1 RAPTRPRTPLRA
13 AAWRRVLGT
22 PVLQRAWLVA
32 PARLR
37 FDFSHPR
44 PMTPEEIRQVE
55 DEVNRAILADIDV
68 CMDYMGYPEAVA
80 KGAMALFGE
89 KYGDVVRVI
98 DVPGVSMELCGGT
111 HVRHTGEIGLFRIV
125 SESGVASG
133 VRRIEAVTGSAA
145 YRRAVEQEATLREA
159 ASLLKTSPD
168 NLLRRIEQ
176 LLEENRELARQLE
189 RARAAG
195 AADVVGQLVEA
206 AESVDGARVVATE
219 VEVASA
225 DELRLLGDRL
235 RERMGSGAAVLAA
248 RFPEKTALF
257 AVVTDD
263 LIAKGVRA
271 DRLVREVAQATGG
284 SGGGPPHMAQGGVGD
299 PAKVAEALG
308 RTSAIVRDLL
318 GKG

>member
-1 RAPTRPRTPLRA
+1 
-13 AAWRRVLGT
+13 
-22 PVLQRAWLVA
+22 
-32 PARLR
+32 
-37 FDFSHPR
+37 
-44 PMTPEEIRQVE
+44 
-55 DEVNRAILADIDV
+55 
-68 CMDYMGYPEAVA
+68 
-80 KGAMALFGE
+80 MALFGE

-98 DVPGVSMELCGGT
+98 EVPGVSMELCGGT

-133 VRRIEAVTGSAA
+133 VRRIEAVTGPAA
-145 YRRAVEQEATLREA
+145 YRRAVEQEETLHEA

-176 LLEENRELARQLE
+176 LIEENRELERQLE

-195 AADVVGQLVEA
+195 TADVVGQLLEA
-206 AESVDGARVVATE
+206 ASAVDGARVVATE
-219 VEVASA
+219 VDVASS
-225 DELRLLGDRL
+225 DELRTLGDRL
-235 RERMGSGAAVLAA
+235 RERLGSGAAVLAA

-271 DRLVREVAQATGG
+271 DRLVREVAQLTGG
-284 SGGGPPHMAQGGVGD
+284 SGGGRPHMAQGGVGD
-299 PAKVAEALG
+299 PAKVGEALG
-308 RTSAIVRDLL
+308 RTDAIVRELL